1 MSETKRKL
9 TRREFLVLSSSAAAA
24 AVLASCAAPT
34 AAPTSAP
41 PTKAPAAAPTTAPA
55 AAPTTAPAATKA
67 PMVEP
72 TKAPVA
78 APTRAP
84 ATIEFLA
91 WGDTTD
97 APAWEKLKPAY
108 EGKFAG
114 QKVNVTPVADPNNNF
129 YTKLQTMFAG
139 GTPPDLASFQGWE
152 WQFYG
157 DKNLL
162 APVDDYVSR
171 DKATSAYP
179 QGFVSVEQ
187 STKWKN
193 KTYLVPLQMAVMI
206 MFYAKKVFDDAGV
219 AYPKDDWT
227 FDQFVE
233 TAKKL
238 TNADKKKFGY
248 QPNGNWY
255 RDIGWI
261 VLTGKREFDNVIDP
275 KKSQFGDKDVA
286 AILQTVSFD
295 MPHTMKVSPNPTD
308 TSGAFTINTGACG
321 MKYEGP
327 WFLPQL
333 NTPQLREQKK
343 EVVFDVVRM
352 PKGAGAGRPH
362 RGWGEGVCVVKTPK
376 ADAAWE
382 FAKYLISEE
391 GNKTYCEVTGRIP
404 SNLQLAESWW
414 VPQTKTLYGIE
425 NGKAFLDAFKEGQI
439 DVVSAGVPRNKMW
452 SEVVKPTAWDV
463 INNGTGKPTDVLP
476 KVDEKLNK
484 MLDDYWKTR

>member
-1 MSETKRKL
+1 MEGKKL
-9 TRREFLVLSSSAAAA
+9 TRREFLVMGGTTALG
-24 AVLASCAAPT
+24 AVVASCAP
-34 AAPTSAP
+34 AAE
-41 PTKAPAAAPTTAPA
+41 PTKAPAASSAAPASSAASSAASKPAVAPT
-55 AAPTTAPAATKA
+55 
-67 PMVEP
+67 
-72 TKAPVA
+72 
-78 APTRAP
+78 
-84 ATIEFLA
+84 TIEFLA

-97 APAWEKLKPAY
+97 GPAWEKLKPAY
-108 EGKFAG
+108 EAKGA
-114 QKVNVTPVADPNNNF
+114 QKVNLTPVADPNNNF

-152 WQFYG
+152 WQVYA

-162 APVDDYVSR
+162 QPIDDFVSR
-171 DKATSAYP
+171 DKVTGPFP
-179 QGFVSVEQ
+179 QGYTSVDQ
-187 STKWKN
+187 SVKRKG
-193 KTYLVPLQMAVMI
+193 KMYLVPMQMAVMI

-248 QPNGNWY
+248 QANTNWY

-261 VLTGKREFDNVIDP
+261 VLTGKREFDNIIDP
-275 KKSQFGDKDVA
+275 KKAQFSDPDVMKM
-286 AILQTVSFD
+286 LQTVAYD
-295 MPHTMKVSPNPTD
+295 MPYTFKAAPLPTD
-308 TSGAFTINTGACG
+308 TSGAFTINTGACA

-333 NTPQLREQKK
+333 NSPDLRAQKK

-352 PKGAGAGRPH
+352 PKLAGSGRPH
-362 RGWGEGVCVVKTPK
+362 RGWGEGLCVVKTPK
-376 ADAAWE
+376 AEAAWE
-382 FAKYLISEE
+382 FTKYLVGDE
-391 GNKTYCEVTGRIP
+391 GNKMYSEISGRIP

-414 VPQTKTLYGIE
+414 LPRTKELYGIE

-452 SEVVKPTAWDV
+452 SEVVKPQGYDAINAGTA
-463 INNGTGKPTDVLP
+463 KATDVLP
-476 KVDEKLNK
+476 KVDAALQKL
-484 MLDDYWKTR
+484 LDEYWKTQ